1 MKLKIIYILVSI
13 FIIQQTVIAQNYSYS
28 GRVINKNTKLPV
40 SNVNIQILPNNRFG
54 CITDEN
60 GEFHIQFG
68 KNKLALKFSHVSFYT
83 KIVQIDR
90 KNISDSN
97 LIISLS
103 PKIYTLDEV
112 TINEKKYETIYKT
125 RNQSV
130 IDYAVY
136 KNRIFFIVKD
146 FHNMKTLLFS
156 VDMNLSDT
164 TNLNTSV
171 SPKALIIDFYNNL
184 DMVSKKDSVYQLV
197 NNNGKTKFLKP
208 FHFKKLS
215 KLLQLY
221 KFKID
226 NKYYFSEFE
235 SKIQDKINFGFVNE
249 DKKKKIFYSIYDTE
263 KIDYYY
269 DVLRFLGGL
278 ASSHSHLPPGEERRE
293 IVEKHYYSND
303 LTLDRLWFYNNISNI
318 FFQLKEDI
326 YIIDNLNNKLLKF
339 DKNDNLY
346 SKITIRYNT
355 KTNNVNCQLL
365 KNEGG
370 RIWKNNIIIDSCDT
384 TNVYLVWKDGIKT
397 KLFVFNLF
405 DGTISFVKTLPHIFP
420 KKIAIS
426 KQKLYYLYEKPGNER
441 NYGLYRTELY

>member
-1 MKLKIIYILVSI
+1 VSI
-13 FIIQQTVIAQNYSYS
+13 FIIQQTAIAQNYFYS

-40 SNVNIQILPNNRFG
+40 SNVNIQILPNNKFG
-54 CITDEN
+54 YITDEN
-60 GEFHIQFG
+60 GEFHIKFG
-68 KNKLALKFSHVSFYT
+68 KNKLTLKFSHVSFYT
-83 KIVQIDR
+83 KMVQIYR
-90 KNISDSN
+90 KKISDSN
-97 LIISLS
+97 LVITLS

-112 TINEKKYETIYKT
+112 TIKQKKYETIYKT

-136 KNRIFFIVKD
+136 KDRIIFIVKD

-156 VDMNLSDT
+156 VDMNLNDT

-171 SPKALIIDFYNNL
+171 NPKALIIDFYNNL
-184 DMVSKKDSVYQLV
+184 DLVSNKDSVYQMV
-197 NNNGKTKFLKP
+197 NNNGKIRFLKP

-221 KFKID
+221 KFKIA

-235 SKIQDKINFGFVNE
+235 TKIQDKISFGFVNE
-249 DKKKKIFYSIYDTE
+249 DNKKKIFYSIYDTE
-263 KIDYYY
+263 KINYYY

-278 ASSHSHLPPGEERRE
+278 APSYSHLPPGEKRRE
-293 IVEKHYYSND
+293 IVVKHYYSNA

-318 FFQLKEDI
+318 FFHVKDDI

-339 DKNDNLY
+339 DKNDNLN

-355 KTNNVNCQLL
+355 TTNSVNCQLL

-370 RIWKNNIIIDSCDT
+370 RIWKNNIIIDPYDT
-384 TNVYLVWKDGIKT
+384 ANVYLIWKDGIKT
-397 KLFVFNLF
+397 KLFVLNLF
-405 DGTISFVKTLPHIFP
+405 NGTISFVKTLPHIFP
-420 KKIAIS
+420 QKIAIA
-426 KQKLYYLYEKPGNER
+426 KQKLYYLYEKPGNQK